1 MSALHLEK
9 LSVTRK
15 SRRIIDRVD
24 LQIAHGEFVGLIGPN
39 GAGKTTLLRAALGLL
54 PISGRSNLAAMS
66 LTERAEHAAFIP
78 QSREIAWPMPVESLI
93 ALGRIAHPAAARRTD
108 RAAIERALTALN
120 LHDLRN
126 RPATELSG
134 GEQTR
139 ALIARAL
146 AQETPLLIADEP
158 ITGLDPAAQISVMQL
173 FSQLAAKG
181 GTVFAS
187 LHDLGLAARH
197 CSRLV
202 LLDQGRIVADGPAEA
217 VLTQDNLAQVFG
229 ISGQLLRNPEG
240 IVFYPQDIVE
250 KLH

>member
-1 MSALHLEK
+1 MTALHLES

-15 SRRIIDRVD
+15 SRRIIDGVD
-24 LQIAHGEFVGLIGPN
+24 LHIAPGEFVGLIGPN

-54 PISGRSNLAAMS
+54 PTSGKSNIADMS
-66 LTERAEHAAFIP
+66 LAERARHAAFIP
-78 QSREIAWPMPVESLI
+78 QSREIAWPMPVEALV
-93 ALGRIAHPAAARRTD
+93 ALGRIAHAAAARQTD
-108 RAAIERALTALN
+108 RAAIESALN
-120 LHDLRN
+120 ALDLNNLRH

-146 AQETPLLIADEP
+146 AQEAPLLIADEP
-158 ITGLDPAAQISVMQL
+158 ITSLDPAAQIRVMRL
-173 FSQLAAKG
+173 FSQLATKG
-181 GTVFAS
+181 GAVLAS

-202 LLDQGRIVADGPAEA
+202 LLDKGQIVADGTAET

-229 ISGQLLRNPEG
+229 ISGQLHNTPEG
-240 IVFYPQDIVE
+240 VVFYPRDIVE